1 MITTR
6 LFSFLLLLIPFC
18 ARAQPTFTAPAPE
31 VIAGKIKALPP
42 HPRLLFPGSEAAV
55 LKERLGND
63 PHRSFLHKAIISE
76 CEALI
81 ALPPVERIQIG
92 RRLLDKSRECL
103 RRVFQL
109 SYAYRMT
116 GERKFLERAEQ
127 EMLAVSAFSDW
138 NPSHFLDVAE
148 MTLAVSLGY
157 DWLFDA
163 LSETS
168 RQKIRTAI
176 LEKGIRPS
184 WDSKYNSFLRAEH
197 NWNQVCNAG
206 MTFGALAIAEHEP
219 DLAARTVHRALETT
233 PKSMTPYAPDGGYP
247 EGYGYWGYG
256 TSFNVLLISALE
268 TALGAD
274 FGLSAIPGF
283 MQTGGFLQNMIGPSG
298 LVHNWGDSGLR
309 GGLSPA
315 MFWFAEKTGDASLL
329 WNQKQFLTPGQP
341 APVRDRL
348 IPAALIWGYKTDLT
362 NVREPASLLWAGQGP
377 SPVALMRTSWSD
389 PDAIFVGFK
398 AGSAKVNHAHMDA
411 GSFVI
416 DAMGERWAMD
426 FGMQDYHS
434 LESKGVQLWGRA
446 QDAQRWKIFRYNN
459 FVHNTL
465 TIDSS
470 LQRVDGYAMID
481 SRSAS
486 PDNLNVIS
494 DLSSIYNGQA
504 ASVKRGIA
512 IRDKQYVVVRDE
524 IKAPARDIRIRWTLL
539 TPATVRIADKKT
551 IELSRNGKKLYI
563 TFDTGAAFV
572 LKTWSTDPPNDY
584 DAPNPGTTLVG
595 LETTVPSGREQ
606 AINVVFSAVPAA
618 GPAIGPLAEWPA
630 ESK

>member
-1 MITTR
+1 MTR
-6 LFSFLLLLIPFC
+6 LFSFLLLVIPFWVQS
-18 ARAQPTFTAPAPE
+18 QPTFTAPAPD
-31 VIAGKIKALPP
+31 VIAGKIKVLPP
-42 HPRLLFPGSEAAV
+42 HPRLLFPGSEV
-55 LKERLGND
+55 SLLKERLSND
-63 PHRSFLHKAIISE
+63 PYRDFLHKAIISE

-81 ALPPVERIQIG
+81 ARPPVERIQIG

-116 GERKFLERAEQ
+116 GERKFLERAEK

-148 MTLAVSLGY
+148 MTLAVALGY

-163 LSETS
+163 LPETS

-184 WDSKYNSFLRAEH
+184 WNAEYNSFLRAEH

-206 MTFGALAIAEHEP
+206 MTFGALAIAEHES

-268 TALGAD
+268 TALGSD
-274 FGLSAIPGF
+274 FGLSSIPGF
-283 MQTGGFLQNMIGPSG
+283 MQTGVFLQNMIGPSG

-315 MFWFAEKTGDASLL
+315 MFWFAEKTGDAGLL
-329 WNQKQFLTPGQP
+329 WNQKQFLTPGRP

-348 IPAALIWGYKTDLT
+348 IPAALIWGYKTDLAT
-362 NVREPASLLWAGQGP
+362 VREPASLLWAGQGP

-398 AGSAKVNHAHMDA
+398 AGSASVNHAHMDA

-416 DAMGERWAMD
+416 DALGERWAMD

-481 SRSAS
+481 SRSAR

-504 ASVKRGIA
+504 AAVKRGIA
-512 IRDKQYVVVRDE
+512 IRDKLYVVVRDE
-524 IKAPARDIRIRWTLL
+524 IKAPARDIRVRWTLL
-539 TPATVRIADKKT
+539 TPATVRITGKKT
-551 IELSRNGKKLYI
+551 VELSQNGKKLYI
-563 TFDTGAAFV
+563 TFNTDAGFT

-595 LETTVPSGREQ
+595 LETTVPSGRDQ
-606 AINVVFSAVPAA
+606 AVNVVFSAAPEA
-618 GPAIGPLAEWPA
+618 GPAIAPLAEWPA

>member
-1 MITTR
+1 MIR
-6 LFSFLLLLIPFC
+6 LFSFLLLAIC
-18 ARAQPTFTAPAPE
+18 YRAQAQATFTAPTPD
-31 VIAGKIKALPP
+31 VIAEKIKELPP
-42 HPRLLFPGSEAAV
+42 HPRILFPGNEEPL
-55 LKERLGND
+55 LKERLLKD
-63 PHRSFLHKAIISE
+63 PYRDFLHKAIISE
-76 CEALI
+76 CEAI
-81 ALPPVERIQIG
+81 IIKPPVERIQIG

-116 GERKFLERAEQ
+116 GERRFLERAEK

-148 MTLAVSLGY
+148 MTLAVSIGY
-157 DWLFDA
+157 DWLYDDLPEA
-163 LSETS
+163 S
-168 RQKIRTAI
+168 RQKIKAAI
-176 LEKGIRPS
+176 LEKGIGPS
-184 WDSKYNSFLRAEH
+184 WDNKYNSFLKSEH

-219 DLAARTVHRALETT
+219 DLAARTIHRALETT

-268 TALGAD
+268 IAIGSD

-283 MQTGGFLQNMIGPSG
+283 MQTGRFLQNMIGPSG

-309 GGLSPA
+309 AGLSPA
-315 MFWFAEKTGDASLL
+315 MFWFADKTGDAGLL
-329 WNQKQFLTPGQP
+329 WNQKQFLAPGRSN
-341 APVRDRL
+341 PVGDRL
-348 IPAALIWGYKTDLT
+348 IPVALIWGYQTDLSSLK
-362 NVREPASLLWAGQGP
+362 EPESLLWSGQGP

-398 AGSAKVNHAHMDA
+398 AGSANVNHAHMDA

-416 DAMGERWAMD
+416 DALGERWAMD
-426 FGMQDYHS
+426 FGMQNYHS

-470 LQRVDGYAMID
+470 LQSVDGYAMID
-481 SRSAS
+481 SRSDR

-504 ASVKRGIA
+504 AGVKRGIA
-512 IRDKQYVVVRDE
+512 IREKKYVVVRDE
-524 IKAPARDIRIRWTLL
+524 IKAPERDIRVRWTLL
-539 TPATVRIADKKT
+539 TPAAVRIADKKT
-551 IELSRNGKKLYI
+551 VELSQNGKKLYLI
-563 TFDTGAAFV
+563 FNTDADFS

-595 LETTVPSGREQ
+595 LETTIPSGRNQ
-606 AINVVFSAVPAA
+606 AINVIFSASPETL
-618 GPAIGPLAEWPA
+618 PAIDPLAKWPA
-630 ESK
+630 KRK

>member
-1 MITTR
+1 MTR
-6 LFSFLLLLIPFC
+6 LLFFLLLAISY
-18 ARAQPTFTAPAPE
+18 RAQSQANFTAPAPE
-31 VIAGKIKALPP
+31 AVAGKIKILPP
-42 HPRLLFPGSEAAV
+42 HPRLLFPGSETAV
-55 LKERLGND
+55 LREKLGKD
-63 PHRSFLHKAIISE
+63 PYRDFLHKAIISE

-81 ALPPVERIQIG
+81 SQPPVERIQIG

-116 GERKFLERAEQ
+116 GEQKFLERAEK

-163 LSETS
+163 LPEAS

-184 WDSKYNSFLRAEH
+184 WDNKYNSFLRAEH

-206 MTFGALAIAEHEP
+206 MTFGALAIAEYEP
-219 DLAARTVHRALETT
+219 DLATRTVHRALETT

-247 EGYGYWGYG
+247 EGYGYWDYG
-256 TSFNVLLISALE
+256 TSFNVLLISVLE
-268 TALGAD
+268 TALGSD

-283 MQTGGFLQNMIGPSG
+283 IQTGGFLQNMIGPSG
-298 LVHNWGDSGLR
+298 LVHNWGDSGLQA
-309 GGLSPA
+309 GLSPA
-315 MFWFAEKTGDASLL
+315 MLWFADKTGDTGLL
-329 WNQKQFLTPGQP
+329 WNQKQFLTSGRSDL
-341 APVRDRL
+341 VRNRL
-348 IPAALIWGYKTDLT
+348 IPAALIWGHKIDLADLK
-362 NVREPASLLWAGQGP
+362 EPASLLWSGQGP

-389 PDAIFVGFK
+389 PNAIFVGFK
-398 AGSAKVNHAHMDA
+398 AGSASVNHAHMDA

-416 DAMGERWAMD
+416 DALGERWAMD
-426 FGMQDYHS
+426 FGMQNYHS
-434 LESKGVQLWGRA
+434 LESKGIQLWGRA

-470 LQRVDGYAMID
+470 LQRVDGYTMID
-481 SRSAS
+481 SRSDR
-486 PDNLNVIS
+486 PDHLNAIS
-494 DLSSIYNGQA
+494 DLSPVYSGQA
-504 ASVKRGIA
+504 AGVKRGIA
-512 IRDKQYVVVRDE
+512 IRDRKYVVVRDE
-524 IKAPARDIRIRWTLL
+524 IKAPARDIRVRWTLL
-539 TPATVRIADKKT
+539 TPATVRIVDRET
-551 IELSRNGKKLYI
+551 VELSRNGKKIYMI
-563 TFDTGAAFV
+563 FNTGAGFE
-572 LKTWSTDPPNDY
+572 LKTWTTDPPNDY

-595 LETTVPSGREQ
+595 LETTIPSGRDQ
-606 AINVVFSAVPAA
+606 AIDVVFSASPKKK
-618 GPAIGPLAEWPA
+618 PAIEPLAKWPV
-630 ESK
+630 SVK